1 MPGQAGVTGVCV
13 FAVVKRLS
21 VSLVAVENASLLW
34 FNASVLRLNAPLVLF
49 VLEIKGW
56 FRRNLIGEQ
65 AINYAIYY

>member
-34 FNASVLRLNAPLVLF
+34 FNAIVLRLNAPLVLF

>member
-1 MPGQAGVTGVCV
+1 MREIYVLGQL
-13 FAVVKRLS
+13 KRLE
-21 VSLVAVENASLLW
+21 VSFVAVENTSFLW
-34 FNASVLRLNAPLVLF
+34 FNATVLRLNAPLVLF